1 MKDMEDIKVDL
12 LIMSLKTSPE
22 LSPAK
27 FFHYLYGYKGAFL
40 RVLLPIGVSRRR
52 TREILGELYS
62 IGLEPSNH
70 RYYERELGV

>member
-52 TREILGELYS
+52 TREIIQYW
-62 IGLEPSNH
+62 IGAVKSSL
-70 RYYERELGV
+70 L

>member
-12 LIMSLKTSPE
+12 LIMSLKTSPK